1 MIAETLA
8 LATAASFAVGSI
20 LVRKG
25 LVRHES
31 MYNAAYTF
39 AAATVI
45 MWLIVLTGNH
55 EMPSGW
61 ALLLFSLKG
70 VIEPGII
77 IFLFF
82 SAYRNLGAA
91 VTVPIF
97 GISAPVTTLL
107 AVIFLKEELT
117 FFIVLGTAI
126 ILAGVALLSLRG
138 IKAQIDRKNIMA
150 AVGGSVLAGI
160 SVILS
165 KIALNISYT
174 PLSGVAVSFTVGLI
188 VQIIIIT
195 ALGKFRNLARNLN
208 LSELFLIAGIFNA
221 AAFSFYNLSI
231 SEGAVSIVF
240 PLVATQPIFVLFL
253 SWLFLKKH
261 EEITKNVVTGTI
273 MVVAGVALIT
283 VFKGV

>member
-1 MIAETLA
+1 M
-8 LATAASFAVGSI
+8 
-20 LVRKG
+20 
-25 LVRHES
+25 
-31 MYNAAYTF
+31 
-39 AAATVI
+39 
-45 MWLIVLTGNH
+45 
-55 EMPSGW
+55 
-61 ALLLFSLKG
+61 
-70 VIEPGII
+70 
-77 IFLFF
+77 
-82 SAYRNLGAA
+82 
-91 VTVPIF
+91 
-97 GISAPVTTLL
+97 
-107 AVIFLKEELT
+107 
-117 FFIVLGTAI
+117 
-126 ILAGVALLSLRG
+126 ALLSLRG

-195 ALGKFRNLARNLN
+195 ALEKFRNLARNLN

-283 VFKGV
+283 VFNF

>member
-1 MIAETLA
+1 M
-8 LATAASFAVGSI
+8 
-20 LVRKG
+20 
-25 LVRHES
+25 
-31 MYNAAYTF
+31 
-39 AAATVI
+39 
-45 MWLIVLTGNH
+45 
-55 EMPSGW
+55 
-61 ALLLFSLKG
+61 LFSLKG

-165 KIALNISYT
+165 KIALNSSYT

-188 VQIIIIT
+188 VQIIIIIT

-283 VFKGV
+283 VFNF

>member
-1 MIAETLA
+1 
-8 LATAASFAVGSI
+8 
-20 LVRKG
+20 
-25 LVRHES
+25 
-31 MYNAAYTF
+31 
-39 AAATVI
+39 
-45 MWLIVLTGNH
+45 
-55 EMPSGW
+55 MPSGW

-188 VQIIIIT
+188 VQIIIIIT

-283 VFKGV
+283 VFNF